1 MANCISRVTRRSRT
15 TPSRRKSACKKIFEK
30 ARNASGAFIEQT
42 EQDEAREVA
51 SDASGV
57 PIRVLMAD
65 SGEVFARSRVVRNTV
80 EPDPN
85 MPTIDE
91 VRALLDEP
99 LESEIPVEPI
109 PEDAVNE

>member
-1 MANCISRVTRRSRT
+1 
-15 TPSRRKSACKKIFEK
+15 
-30 ARNASGAFIEQT
+30 
-42 EQDEAREVA
+42 
-51 SDASGV
+51 
-57 PIRVLMAD
+57 
-65 SGEVFARSRVVRNTV
+65 V

-109 PEDAVNE
+109 PAEPINE

>member
-1 MANCISRVTRRSRT
+1 LPLEDDDISSDERLQ
-15 TPSRRKSACKKIFEK
+15 KMFEK
-30 ARNASGAFIEQT
+30 TRNESGAFIEQQ

-51 SDASGV
+51 SNASGV

-65 SGEVFARSRVVRNTV
+65 TGEIYARSRVVRNTV

-109 PEDAVNE
+109 PEVAVDE

>member
-1 MANCISRVTRRSRT
+1 MLFRSN
-15 TPSRRKSACKKIFEK
+15 E
-30 ARNASGAFIEQT
+30 SGAFNEQA

-51 SDASGV
+51 SYASGV
-57 PIRVLMAD
+57 PIRVLKSD
-65 SGEVFARSRVVRNTV
+65 IGEVYARARVVRNTV

-99 LESEIPVEPI
+99 VESEIPVEPI
-109 PEDAVNE
+109 PETGSEVDLDE